1 MMLLLLFLGYQARL
15 APSALARCEADLGSK
30 YAWDIEL
37 IDPFLCPCLVL
48 SLSCKGLSRLRVH
61 LIPKAATFCETR
73 KKDVRNNGNWKP
85 SLF

>member
-37 IDPFLCPCLVL
+37 IDPFLCPCLA
-48 SLSCKGLSRLRVH
+48 
-61 LIPKAATFCETR
+61 KACPGFECT
-73 KKDVRNNGNWKP
+73 
-85 SLF
+85 